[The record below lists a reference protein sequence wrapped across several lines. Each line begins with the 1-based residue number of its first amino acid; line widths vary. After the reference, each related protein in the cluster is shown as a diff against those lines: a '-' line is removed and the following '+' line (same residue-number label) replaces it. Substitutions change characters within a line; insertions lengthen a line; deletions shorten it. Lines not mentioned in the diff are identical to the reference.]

1 MEKSEVSYA
10 RSAYKPKLP
19 KGLQGAV
26 QIQEGEKAEPET
38 DKAEIKKLF
47 PNTYGMPLVKF
58 VAGEEPKCE
67 PFNVGVLL
75 SGGQAPGGHNVIC
88 GIFDE
93 IKKLNKDSRLFGFL
107 MGPGGLIKQNYKELT
122 LDIIDQ
128 YRNTGGFDMIGSDR
142 TKLETKEQFESAID
156 ILHKLE
162 CRALVIVGGDDS
174 NTNAAVLAEYCQEHN
189 TGIQII
195 GVPKT
200 IDGDVKNKYI
210 DVSFGFDTAT
220 KVYAQL
226 VGNIERDTKS
236 SQKYWHFIKLMGRSA
251 SHIALE
257 CALQTHPTVCLISE
271 EVQANEY
278 TLNEIVNY
286 IAGIVA
292 DRASRGMN
300 YGVVLVPEGLIEF
313 IPAIGKLISELSD
326 LLAKHAKDYKDLGKN
341 GLKEYIMSHLT
352 KDSADAF
359 ELLPD
364 DVAYQLAMVRDP
376 HGNVPVSQVETHI
389 MLAHMV
395 NARLQVLKRE
405 DRYNGSF
412 STQFHF
418 FGYEGRCANPTN
430 YDADYCYSLGICAAQ
445 LVANGKNGYMAC
457 VDNTADLNVDNWVGG
472 GIPLSM
478 LLNMEK
484 RNGKMKPVIKKTLV
498 DLNGAPFKKFVQNRD
513 KWAKETCYTY
523 PGPIQYWGPPSA
535 CDRKTKTLKLEHE
548 AGQDASDLA
557 KK

>member
-1 MEKSEVSYA
+1 MERSEVSHA

-19 KGLQGAV
+19 KGLKGSV
-26 QIQEGEKAEPET
+26 QIKEGEKTEPVA
-38 DKAEIKKLF
+38 DKQEIKKLF

-58 VAGEEPKCE
+58 VEGEEPKFG
-67 PFNVGVLL
+67 PINVGVLL

-93 IKKLNKDSRLFGFL
+93 IKKLNKDSHLYGFL
-107 MGPGGLIKQNYKELT
+107 MGPGGLIKQDYKELT
-122 LDIIDQ
+122 KDIIDS

-142 TKLETKEQFESAID
+142 TKLAKEEQFESAID
-156 ILHKLE
+156 ILHKLN
-162 CRALVIVGGDDS
+162 CQALVIVGGDDS
-174 NTNAAVLAEYCQEHN
+174 NTNAAVLAEYCKAKN

-220 KVYAQL
+220 KVYSQL

-271 EVQANEY
+271 EIKAKES
-278 TLNEIVNY
+278 TLNEVVNY
-286 IAGIVA
+286 IADIVA
-292 DRASRGMN
+292 QRAANGMN

-313 IPAIGKLISELSD
+313 IPAVGKLIGELSD
-326 LLAKHAKDYKDLGKN
+326 LLAKHGKEFTDLGKN
-341 GLKEYIMSHLT
+341 GLKEYIMNHLS

-359 ELLPD
+359 DALPD
-364 DVAYQLAMVRDP
+364 DVARQLALDRDP
-376 HGNVPVSQVETHI
+376 HGNVPVSQIETHI
-389 MLAHMV
+389 MLADMV
-395 NARLQVLKRE
+395 RNRLQVLERE
-405 DRYNGSF
+405 GRYNGQY
-412 STQFHF
+412 STQYHF
-418 FGYEGRCANPTN
+418 FGYEGRCANPSN

-457 VDNTADLNVDNWVGG
+457 VDNTADMNVDNWVGG
-472 GIPLSM
+472 GLPLSM

-484 RNGKMKPVIKKTLV
+484 RNGKMTPVIAKALV
-498 DLNGAPFKKFVQNRD
+498 DLKGKPFAVFAQNRD
-513 KWAKETCYTY
+513 KWARETSYTY
-523 PGPIQYWGPPSA
+523 PGPIQYWGPAEA
-535 CDRKTKTLKLEHE
+535 CDRKTKTLILEHE
-548 AGQDASDLA
+548 SGENKSEL
-557 KK
+557 